1 MTTFAELDPASLPS
15 YPAKAHKT
23 GQARIVIDN
32 RSQYLGR
39 FGTSESLA
47 LYHLV
52 CLNKLLT
59 GSTPCTKDLR
69 EQLAR
74 IAGEQPPPRPAYTRP
89 TFQLVVLLVTA
100 CLSAAI
106 GAVSAWERNTELVQV
121 NKPVLPGMGGGSA
134 DDPLIASVGD
144 AQLFGD
150 IQASMRTLQDRH
162 KEKRLSE
169 IVRLATQSIQEA
181 ENAGKV
187 SSNGTS
193 RDVTSVEEESR

>member
-39 FGTSESLA
+39 FGTNESFA

-52 CLNKLLT
+52 CLNQLLT

-74 IAGEQPPPRPAYTRP
+74 IAGEQPPPRPVYSKPA
-89 TFQLVVLLVTA
+89 FQVVVLLVTA
-100 CLSAAI
+100 CLSAAV
-106 GAVSAWERNTELVQV
+106 GAISTWERETEVVQL
-121 NKPVLPGMGGGSA
+121 NKPVLA
-134 DDPLIASVGD
+134 DSTDPEPQGVAIP
-144 AQLFGD
+144 
-150 IQASMRTLQDRH
+150 TLQELRANVT
-162 KEKRLSE
+162 RLEELNPTLSFSE
-169 IVRLATQSIQEA
+169 ILDKATRSIRDIEERIDKKERQDAPATPTSPTEA
-181 ENAGKV
+181 VGF
-187 SSNGTS
+187 
-193 RDVTSVEEESR
+193 

>member
-121 NKPVLPGMGGGSA
+121 NKPVLA
-134 DDPLIASVGD
+134 DRTDLEPHEVSIP
-144 AQLFGD
+144 
-150 IQASMRTLQDRH
+150 TLQELRANVT
-162 KEKRLSE
+162 RLEELNPTSSFSE
-169 IVRLATQSIQEA
+169 ILDQATRSI
-181 ENAGKV
+181 
-187 SSNGTS
+187 
-193 RDVTSVEEESR
+193 RDIEERIDKKERQDAPATPATPEEDVGS

>member
-1 MTTFAELDPASLPS
+1 MTTFAELDPTSLPS

-74 IAGEQPPPRPAYTRP
+74 IAGDPPAPRPVYTTP

-100 CLSAAI
+100 CLSAVV
-106 GAVSAWERNTELVQV
+106 GAVSTWERNAEVVQV
-121 NKPVLPGMGGGSA
+121 NKPVLA
-134 DDPLIASVGD
+134 DRTDSEPHEVSIP
-144 AQLFGD
+144 
-150 IQASMRTLQDRH
+150 TLQELRANVT
-162 KEKRLSE
+162 RLEELDPTSSFSE
-169 IVRLATQSIQEA
+169 ILDKATRSI
-181 ENAGKV
+181 
-187 SSNGTS
+187 
-193 RDVTSVEEESR
+193 RDIEERIDNKERQDAPATPTTLEEDVGS